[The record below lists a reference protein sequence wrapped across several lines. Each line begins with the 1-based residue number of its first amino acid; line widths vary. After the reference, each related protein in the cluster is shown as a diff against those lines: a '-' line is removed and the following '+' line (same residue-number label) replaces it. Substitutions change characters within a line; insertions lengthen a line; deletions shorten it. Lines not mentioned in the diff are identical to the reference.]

1 MRKLVKSR
9 GEVRGDR
16 YTSEN
21 IYLLL
26 GRTSILEN
34 IWQIFDYLQQF
45 LCRYTTVGTFHATS
59 LQGFDYGDVV
69 HQFEKR
75 CI

>member
-9 GEVRGDR
+9 GEVTGNRS
-16 YTSEN
+16 TSEN

-34 IWQIFDYLQQF
+34 IWHIFDYLQQF
-45 LCRYTTVGTFHATS
+45 LCR
-59 LQGFDYGDVV
+59 
-69 HQFEKR
+69 
-75 CI
+75 